1 VKKKYRVCKNHEFSA
16 IIQHRTFVKSTGF
29 VFYFVPKKEEHPRIG
44 ISVGKKLG
52 NAVMRNKVKRQ
63 LRAMIDEVFDF
74 NQDYDA
80 ILIVRPSFVNESYEQ
95 NLKDLKKTKEKV
107 EHRFRKEKR

>member
-1 VKKKYRVCKNHEFSA
+1 
-16 IIQHRTFVKSTGF
+16 
-29 VFYFVPKKEEHPRIG
+29 
-44 ISVGKKLG
+44 
-52 NAVMRNKVKRQ
+52 
-63 LRAMIDEVFDF
+63 MIDEVFDF